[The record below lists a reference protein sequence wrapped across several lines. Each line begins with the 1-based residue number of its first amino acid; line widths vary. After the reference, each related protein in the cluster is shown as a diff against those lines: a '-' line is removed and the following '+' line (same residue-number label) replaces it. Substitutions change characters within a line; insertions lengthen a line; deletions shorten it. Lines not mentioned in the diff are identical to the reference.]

1 MVISSKK
8 VKSSDFENVEQY
20 EKNKGFIQWVK
31 SISKFISDDDVL
43 LKKLQDDLLLP
54 VTRQVESVRSE
65 LNKGRVNK
73 YYQNQKSVIV
83 DFLKSDVEDKEFN
96 LIVEYLWEVADCV
109 LDTYNNDFHSNI
121 YDIKQKYRGLIS
133 KKTLKQFDA
142 IVSEI
147 ENGVALGGF
156 DDIFNPLDYL
166 IRGAK
171 VTSKIHPFD
180 FYSYIIFDKNQNKF
194 LLQHPG
200 GTIFGQNLPSNF
212 VLSNPI
218 KPRHE
223 GDSFDND
230 DSKEDGVFPDDD
242 GFITIG
248 EKEMLGY
255 IDKFLTNL
263 VQNKRTFKPG
273 QLPVVTQNSLS
284 IWKILFNDS
293 DYVAKSVVNSYPK
306 YSNSMLK
313 TDEIIREEL
322 YSSMFLRTEQTGNLA
337 FPDDFLG
344 SKFIP
349 FIDIFVT
356 DVRFNG
362 KRTGVYK
369 KLIRNVKLTH
379 PNKRKDYVISVVEEV
394 LKKANLVEIDLDGRL
409 EITDRKDERLK

>member
-54 VTRQVESVRSE
+54 VTRQVERVRSE

-73 YYQNQKSVIV
+73 YYQNQRSVIV

-194 LLQHPG
+194 LIQHPG

-293 DYVAKSVVNSYPK
+293 DYVNYRKQYFIACFNLIFERISENEFLELLVPLVKNSVSSYSVATLGDDWKENKLISDDLPYGMFGEESK
-306 YSNSMLK
+306 GERFNCQ
-313 TDEIIREEL
+313 DEL
-322 YSSMFLRTEQTGNLA
+322 YCLA
-337 FPDDFLG
+337 C
-344 SKFIP
+344 
-349 FIDIFVT
+349 
-356 DVRFNG
+356 
-362 KRTGVYK
+362 
-369 KLIRNVKLTH
+369 
-379 PNKRKDYVISVVEEV
+379 
-394 LKKANLVEIDLDGRL
+394 
-409 EITDRKDERLK
+409 

>member
-8 VKSSDFENVEQY
+8 VRSSDFENIEQY
-20 EKNKGFIQWVK
+20 TKNKGFIEWLK
-31 SISKFISDDDVL
+31 SISKFISDDNVL

-73 YYQNQKSVIV
+73 YYQNQRSVIV

-194 LLQHPG
+194 LIQHPG

-223 GDSFDND
+223 GDSFDTD

-293 DYVAKSVVNSYPK
+293 DYVNYRKQYFIACFNLIFERISENEFLELLVPLVKNSVSSYSVATLGDDWKDNKLISDDLPYGMFGEKSKGNRFYCK
-306 YSNSMLK
+306 
-313 TDEIIREEL
+313 DEL
-322 YSSMFLRTEQTGNLA
+322 YCLA
-337 FPDDFLG
+337 C
-344 SKFIP
+344 
-349 FIDIFVT
+349 
-356 DVRFNG
+356 
-362 KRTGVYK
+362 
-369 KLIRNVKLTH
+369 
-379 PNKRKDYVISVVEEV
+379 
-394 LKKANLVEIDLDGRL
+394 
-409 EITDRKDERLK
+409 

>member
-73 YYQNQKSVIV
+73 YYQNQRSVVV

-96 LIVEYLWEVADCV
+96 LIVEYLWEIVDCV

-142 IVSEI
+142 IVSEV

-171 VTSKIHPFD
+171 VTSEIHSFD
-180 FYSYIIFDKNQNKF
+180 FYSYIIFDKNQKKF

-200 GTIFGQNLPSNF
+200 GTIFGQNLPSSLVF
-212 VLSNPI
+212 GDPI
-218 KPRHE
+218 KPKYE
-223 GDSFDND
+223 GDSVDTVDSGDEESFPND
-230 DSKEDGVFPDDD
+230 DEFVAIDK
-242 GFITIG
+242 
-248 EKEMLGY
+248 KEMLGY
-255 IDKFLTNL
+255 IDKFFTNL
-263 VQNKRTFKPG
+263 IQNKRTFKPG
-273 QLPVVTQNSLS
+273 QLPVVTQNNLS

-293 DYVAKSVVNSYPK
+293 DYLNYRKQYFIACFGLIFERISTNEFLELLVPLVKNSVSSYSVATLGDDWKENNLI
-306 YSNSMLK
+306 SNDLPYGMFG
-313 TDEIIREEL
+313 EI
-322 YSSMFLRTEQTGNLA
+322 
-337 FPDDFLG
+337 
-344 SKFIP
+344 SKGE
-349 FIDIFVT
+349 
-356 DVRFNG
+356 RFNCQ
-362 KRTGVYK
+362 
-369 KLIRNVKLTH
+369 
-379 PNKRKDYVISVVEEV
+379 
-394 LKKANLVEIDLDGRL
+394 
-409 EITDRKDERLK
+409 DEFYCLAC

>member
-8 VKSSDFENVEQY
+8 VRSSDFEGVEQY
-20 EKNKGFIQWVK
+20 TKNKGFIEWVK
-31 SISKFISDDDVL
+31 SISKFISDDKIL
-43 LKKLQDDLLLP
+43 LKKLQDDLLIP

-73 YYQNQKSVIV
+73 YYQNQRSVVV
-83 DFLKSDVEDKEFN
+83 DFLKGDVEDKEFN

-133 KKTLKQFDA
+133 KKTLKQFDD
-142 IVSEI
+142 IVSEV

-156 DDIFNPLDYL
+156 YDIFNPLDYL

-194 LLQHPG
+194 LIQHPG

-223 GDSFDND
+223 GDSFDTD

-263 VQNKRTFKPG
+263 VENKRTFKPG

-293 DYVAKSVVNSYPK
+293 DYVNYRKQYFIACFNLIFERISEKEFLELLVPLVKNSVSSYSVATLGDDWKENKLISDDLPYGMFGEESK
-306 YSNSMLK
+306 GDRFYCQ
-313 TDEIIREEL
+313 DEL
-322 YSSMFLRTEQTGNLA
+322 YCLA
-337 FPDDFLG
+337 C
-344 SKFIP
+344 
-349 FIDIFVT
+349 
-356 DVRFNG
+356 
-362 KRTGVYK
+362 
-369 KLIRNVKLTH
+369 
-379 PNKRKDYVISVVEEV
+379 
-394 LKKANLVEIDLDGRL
+394 
-409 EITDRKDERLK
+409 

>member
-73 YYQNQKSVIV
+73 YYQNQRSVVV
-83 DFLKSDVEDKEFN
+83 DFLKSDAEDKEFN
-96 LIVEYLWEVADCV
+96 LIIEYLWEVSDCV
-109 LDTYNNDFHSNI
+109 LDTYNNDFHNNI

-142 IVSEI
+142 IVSEV

-156 DDIFNPLDYL
+156 NDIFNPLDYL

-171 VTSKIHPFD
+171 ITSKIHPFD

-200 GTIFGQNLPSNF
+200 GTIFGQNLPSSL
-212 VLSNPI
+212 VLSDPI
-218 KPRHE
+218 KSKHE
-223 GDSFDND
+223 EDSFDTV
-230 DSKEDGVFPDDD
+230 DSKEDTMLPDDD
-242 GFITIG
+242 GFVTIG

-255 IDKFLTNL
+255 IDKFFTNL

-273 QLPVVTQNSLS
+273 QLPVVTQNNLS
-284 IWKILFNDS
+284 IWQILFNDR
-293 DYVAKSVVNSYPK
+293 DYVNYRKQYFIACFNLIFERISENEFLELLVPLVKNSVSSYSVATLDDDWKENKLIFNDLPYGMFGEESK
-306 YSNSMLK
+306 GDRFYCQ
-313 TDEIIREEL
+313 DEL
-322 YSSMFLRTEQTGNLA
+322 YCLA
-337 FPDDFLG
+337 C
-344 SKFIP
+344 
-349 FIDIFVT
+349 
-356 DVRFNG
+356 
-362 KRTGVYK
+362 
-369 KLIRNVKLTH
+369 
-379 PNKRKDYVISVVEEV
+379 
-394 LKKANLVEIDLDGRL
+394 
-409 EITDRKDERLK
+409 

>member
-8 VKSSDFENVEQY
+8 VRSSDFENVEQY

-31 SISKFISDDDVL
+31 SISKFISDDEIL

-73 YYQNQKSVIV
+73 YYQNQKSVVV
-83 DFLKSDVEDKEFN
+83 DFLRSDVEDKEFD

-121 YDIKQKYRGLIS
+121 YDIKQKYCGLIS

-142 IVSEI
+142 IVSEV
-147 ENGVALGGF
+147 ENGVTLGGF

-166 IRGAK
+166 IRGAR

-200 GTIFGQNLPSNF
+200 GTIFGQNLPSSL
-212 VLSNPI
+212 VLSDPI
-218 KPRHE
+218 KSKYE
-223 GDSFDND
+223 EDSFDTV
-230 DSKEDGVFPDDD
+230 DSKEDAMLPDDD
-242 GFITIG
+242 GFVTIG

-255 IDKFLTNL
+255 IDKFFTNL

-273 QLPVVTQNSLS
+273 QLPVVTQNNLS
-284 IWKILFNDS
+284 IWMILFNDS
-293 DYVAKSVVNSYPK
+293 DYVNYRKQYFIACFNLIFERISEKEFLELLVPLVKNSVSSYSVATLGDDWKENKLIFNDLPYGMFGEESK
-306 YSNSMLK
+306 GERFNCQ
-313 TDEIIREEL
+313 DEL
-322 YSSMFLRTEQTGNLA
+322 YCLA
-337 FPDDFLG
+337 C
-344 SKFIP
+344 
-349 FIDIFVT
+349 
-356 DVRFNG
+356 
-362 KRTGVYK
+362 
-369 KLIRNVKLTH
+369 
-379 PNKRKDYVISVVEEV
+379 
-394 LKKANLVEIDLDGRL
+394 
-409 EITDRKDERLK
+409 

>member
-73 YYQNQKSVIV
+73 YYQNQRSVVV

-96 LIVEYLWEVADCV
+96 LIVEYLWEITDCV
-109 LDTYNNDFHSNI
+109 LDTYNNDYHTNI

-142 IVSEI
+142 IVSEV

-156 DDIFNPLDYL
+156 NDIFNPLDYL

-171 VTSKIHPFD
+171 MTSKIHPFD

-200 GTIFGQNLPSNF
+200 GTIFGQNLPSSL
-212 VLSNPI
+212 VLSDPI
-218 KPRHE
+218 KSKYE
-223 GDSFDND
+223 EDSFDTD
-230 DSKEDGVFPDDD
+230 DSKEDAMLPDDD
-242 GFITIG
+242 GFVTIG

-255 IDKFLTNL
+255 IDKFFTNL

-273 QLPVVTQNSLS
+273 QLPVVTQNNLS
-284 IWKILFNDS
+284 IWQILFNDR
-293 DYVAKSVVNSYPK
+293 DYVNYRKQYFIACFNLIFERISENEFLELLVPLVKNSVSSYSVATLGDDWKENKLISDDLPYGMFGEESK
-306 YSNSMLK
+306 GERFNCQ
-313 TDEIIREEL
+313 DEL
-322 YSSMFLRTEQTGNLA
+322 YCLA
-337 FPDDFLG
+337 C
-344 SKFIP
+344 
-349 FIDIFVT
+349 
-356 DVRFNG
+356 
-362 KRTGVYK
+362 
-369 KLIRNVKLTH
+369 
-379 PNKRKDYVISVVEEV
+379 
-394 LKKANLVEIDLDGRL
+394 
-409 EITDRKDERLK
+409 

>member
-73 YYQNQKSVIV
+73 YYQNQRSVVV

-142 IVSEI
+142 VVSEV

-194 LLQHPG
+194 LIQHPG

-223 GDSFDND
+223 GDSFDTD
-230 DSKEDGVFPDDD
+230 DSKEDAMLPDDD

-284 IWKILFNDS
+284 IWQILFNDR
-293 DYVAKSVVNSYPK
+293 DYVNYRKQYFIACFNLIFERISENEFLELLVPLVKNSVSSYSVATLGDDWKENKLIFNDLPYGMFGEESK
-306 YSNSMLK
+306 GDRFYCQ
-313 TDEIIREEL
+313 DEL
-322 YSSMFLRTEQTGNLA
+322 YCLA
-337 FPDDFLG
+337 C
-344 SKFIP
+344 
-349 FIDIFVT
+349 
-356 DVRFNG
+356 
-362 KRTGVYK
+362 
-369 KLIRNVKLTH
+369 
-379 PNKRKDYVISVVEEV
+379 
-394 LKKANLVEIDLDGRL
+394 
-409 EITDRKDERLK
+409 

>member
-73 YYQNQKSVIV
+73 YYQNQKSVVV
-83 DFLKSDVEDKEFN
+83 DFLKSDVEEKEFN
-96 LIVEYLWEVADCV
+96 IIIEYLWEVADCV

-142 IVSEI
+142 IVSEV

-156 DDIFNPLDYL
+156 NDIFNPLDYL

-171 VTSKIHPFD
+171 ITSKIHPFD

-200 GTIFGQNLPSNF
+200 GTFFGQNLPSGL
-212 VLSNPI
+212 VLSDPI
-218 KPRHE
+218 KSKYGE
-223 GDSFDND
+223 DSFDTV
-230 DSKEDGVFPDDD
+230 DSKEDAILPDDD
-242 GFITIG
+242 GFVTIG

-255 IDKFLTNL
+255 IDKFFTNL

-273 QLPVVTQNSLS
+273 QLPVVTQNNLS
-284 IWKILFNDS
+284 IWQILFNDR
-293 DYVAKSVVNSYPK
+293 DYVNYRKQYFIACFNLIFERISENEFLELLVPLVKNSVSSYSVATLGDDWKENKLISDDLPYGMFGEESK
-306 YSNSMLK
+306 GERFNCQ
-313 TDEIIREEL
+313 DEL
-322 YSSMFLRTEQTGNLA
+322 YCLA
-337 FPDDFLG
+337 C
-344 SKFIP
+344 
-349 FIDIFVT
+349 
-356 DVRFNG
+356 
-362 KRTGVYK
+362 
-369 KLIRNVKLTH
+369 
-379 PNKRKDYVISVVEEV
+379 
-394 LKKANLVEIDLDGRL
+394 
-409 EITDRKDERLK
+409 

>member
-73 YYQNQKSVIV
+73 YYQNQRSVIV

-96 LIVEYLWEVADCV
+96 LIVEYLWEVSDCV
-109 LDTYNNDFHSNI
+109 LDTYNNDFHNNI

-142 IVSEI
+142 IVSEV

-156 DDIFNPLDYL
+156 NDIFNPLDYL

-171 VTSKIHPFD
+171 ITSKIHPFD

-200 GTIFGQNLPSNF
+200 GTIFGQNLPSSL
-212 VLSNPI
+212 VLSDPI
-218 KPRHE
+218 KSKHE
-223 GDSFDND
+223 EDSFDTV
-230 DSKEDGVFPDDD
+230 DSKEDTMLPDDD
-242 GFITIG
+242 GFVTIG

-255 IDKFLTNL
+255 IDKFFTNL

-273 QLPVVTQNSLS
+273 QLPVVTQNNLS
-284 IWKILFNDS
+284 IWQILFNDR
-293 DYVAKSVVNSYPK
+293 DYVNYRKQYFIACFNLIFERISENEFLELLVPLVKNSVSSYSVATLGDDWKENKLIFNDLPYGMFGEESK
-306 YSNSMLK
+306 GDRFYCQ
-313 TDEIIREEL
+313 DEL
-322 YSSMFLRTEQTGNLA
+322 YCLA
-337 FPDDFLG
+337 C
-344 SKFIP
+344 
-349 FIDIFVT
+349 
-356 DVRFNG
+356 
-362 KRTGVYK
+362 
-369 KLIRNVKLTH
+369 
-379 PNKRKDYVISVVEEV
+379 
-394 LKKANLVEIDLDGRL
+394 
-409 EITDRKDERLK
+409 

>member
-73 YYQNQKSVIV
+73 YYQNQRSVIV

-156 DDIFNPLDYL
+156 DDIYNPLDYL

-194 LLQHPG
+194 LIQHPG

-293 DYVAKSVVNSYPK
+293 DYVNYRKQFFIACFNLIFERISEKEFLELLVPLVKNSVSSYSVATLGDDWKENKLISDDLPYGMFGEESK
-306 YSNSMLK
+306 GDRFYCQ
-313 TDEIIREEL
+313 DEL
-322 YSSMFLRTEQTGNLA
+322 YCLA
-337 FPDDFLG
+337 C
-344 SKFIP
+344 
-349 FIDIFVT
+349 
-356 DVRFNG
+356 
-362 KRTGVYK
+362 
-369 KLIRNVKLTH
+369 
-379 PNKRKDYVISVVEEV
+379 
-394 LKKANLVEIDLDGRL
+394 
-409 EITDRKDERLK
+409 

>member
-8 VKSSDFENVEQY
+8 VRSSDFENIEQY
-20 EKNKGFIQWVK
+20 TKNKGFIEWVN

-73 YYQNQKSVIV
+73 YYQNQKSVVV

-133 KKTLKQFDA
+133 KKTLKQFDV
-142 IVSEI
+142 IVSEV

-156 DDIFNPLDYL
+156 NDIFNPLDYL

-171 VTSKIHPFD
+171 ITSKIHPFD

-200 GTIFGQNLPSNF
+200 GTIFGQNLPSSL
-212 VLSNPI
+212 VLSDPI
-218 KPRHE
+218 KSKHE
-223 GDSFDND
+223 EDSFDTV
-230 DSKEDGVFPDDD
+230 DSKEDAMLPDDD
-242 GFITIG
+242 GFVTIG

-255 IDKFLTNL
+255 IDKFFTNL

-273 QLPVVTQNSLS
+273 QLPVVTQNNLS
-284 IWKILFNDS
+284 IWQILFNDS
-293 DYVAKSVVNSYPK
+293 DYVNYRKQYFIACFNLIFERISANEFLELLVPLVKNSVSSYSVATLGDDWKENKLISDDLPYGMFGEESK
-306 YSNSMLK
+306 GERFNCQ
-313 TDEIIREEL
+313 DEL
-322 YSSMFLRTEQTGNLA
+322 YCLA
-337 FPDDFLG
+337 C
-344 SKFIP
+344 
-349 FIDIFVT
+349 
-356 DVRFNG
+356 
-362 KRTGVYK
+362 
-369 KLIRNVKLTH
+369 
-379 PNKRKDYVISVVEEV
+379 
-394 LKKANLVEIDLDGRL
+394 
-409 EITDRKDERLK
+409 

>member
-73 YYQNQKSVIV
+73 YYQNQKSVVV
-83 DFLKSDVEDKEFN
+83 DFLKSDVEEKEFN
-96 LIVEYLWEVADCV
+96 IIIEYLWEVADCV

-142 IVSEI
+142 IVSEV

-156 DDIFNPLDYL
+156 NDIFNPLDYL

-171 VTSKIHPFD
+171 ITSKIHPFD

-200 GTIFGQNLPSNF
+200 GTIFGQNLPSGL
-212 VLSNPI
+212 VLSDPI
-218 KPRHE
+218 KSKYGE
-223 GDSFDND
+223 DSFDTV
-230 DSKEDGVFPDDD
+230 DSKEDAILPDDD
-242 GFITIG
+242 GFVTIG

-255 IDKFLTNL
+255 IDKFFTNL

-273 QLPVVTQNSLS
+273 QLPVVTQNNLS
-284 IWKILFNDS
+284 IWQILFNDR
-293 DYVAKSVVNSYPK
+293 DYVNYRKQYFIACFNLIFERISENEFLELLVPLVKNSVSSYSVATLGDDWKENKLISDDLPYGMFGEESK
-306 YSNSMLK
+306 GERFNCQ
-313 TDEIIREEL
+313 DEL
-322 YSSMFLRTEQTGNLA
+322 YCLA
-337 FPDDFLG
+337 C
-344 SKFIP
+344 
-349 FIDIFVT
+349 
-356 DVRFNG
+356 
-362 KRTGVYK
+362 
-369 KLIRNVKLTH
+369 
-379 PNKRKDYVISVVEEV
+379 
-394 LKKANLVEIDLDGRL
+394 
-409 EITDRKDERLK
+409 

>member
-20 EKNKGFIQWVK
+20 EKNKGFIRWVK

-73 YYQNQKSVIV
+73 YYQNQRSAVV

-109 LDTYNNDFHSNI
+109 LDTYNNDFQSNI

-142 IVSEI
+142 IVSEV

-156 DDIFNPLDYL
+156 NDIFNPLDYL

-171 VTSKIHPFD
+171 ITSKIHPFD

-200 GTIFGQNLPSNF
+200 GTIFGQNLPSSL
-212 VLSNPI
+212 VLSDPI
-218 KPRHE
+218 KSKHE
-223 GDSFDND
+223 EDSFDTV
-230 DSKEDGVFPDDD
+230 DSKEDAMLPDDD
-242 GFITIG
+242 GFVTIG

-255 IDKFLTNL
+255 IDKFFTNL

-273 QLPVVTQNSLS
+273 QLPVVTQNNLS
-284 IWKILFNDS
+284 IWKILFNDR
-293 DYVAKSVVNSYPK
+293 DYVNYRKQYFIACFNLIFERISENEFLELLVPLVKNSVSSYSVATLGDDWKENKLIFNDLPYGMFGEESK
-306 YSNSMLK
+306 GDRFYCQ
-313 TDEIIREEL
+313 DEL
-322 YSSMFLRTEQTGNLA
+322 YCLA
-337 FPDDFLG
+337 C
-344 SKFIP
+344 
-349 FIDIFVT
+349 
-356 DVRFNG
+356 
-362 KRTGVYK
+362 
-369 KLIRNVKLTH
+369 
-379 PNKRKDYVISVVEEV
+379 
-394 LKKANLVEIDLDGRL
+394 
-409 EITDRKDERLK
+409 

>member
-8 VKSSDFENVEQY
+8 VKASDFEAVEQY

-73 YYQNQKSVIV
+73 YYQNQKSVV
-83 DFLKSDVEDKEFN
+83 ADFLRSGVADKEFN
-96 LIVEYLWEVADCV
+96 LIVEYLWEVSDCV

-142 IVSEI
+142 IVIEV

-156 DDIFNPLDYL
+156 NDIFNPLDYL
-166 IRGAK
+166 IRGSRI
-171 VTSKIHPFD
+171 TSKIHPFD

-200 GTIFGQNLPSNF
+200 GTIFGQNLPSSL
-212 VLSNPI
+212 VLSDPI
-218 KPRHE
+218 KSKYE
-223 GDSFDND
+223 GDSFDTV
-230 DSKEDGVFPDDD
+230 DSKGDAMLPDDD
-242 GFITIG
+242 GFVTIG

-255 IDKFLTNL
+255 IDKFFTNL

-273 QLPVVTQNSLS
+273 QLPVVTQNNLS
-284 IWKILFNDS
+284 IWQILFNDR
-293 DYVAKSVVNSYPK
+293 DYVNYRKQYFIACFNLIFERISENEFLELLVPLVKNSVSSYSVATLGDDWKENKLIFNDLPYGMFGEESK
-306 YSNSMLK
+306 GERFNCQ
-313 TDEIIREEL
+313 DEL
-322 YSSMFLRTEQTGNLA
+322 YCLA
-337 FPDDFLG
+337 C
-344 SKFIP
+344 
-349 FIDIFVT
+349 
-356 DVRFNG
+356 
-362 KRTGVYK
+362 
-369 KLIRNVKLTH
+369 
-379 PNKRKDYVISVVEEV
+379 
-394 LKKANLVEIDLDGRL
+394 
-409 EITDRKDERLK
+409 

>member
-73 YYQNQKSVIV
+73 YYQNQRSVVV
-83 DFLKSDVEDKEFN
+83 DFLKSDVEDKEFD

-121 YDIKQKYRGLIS
+121 YDIKQKYRRLIS

-142 IVSEI
+142 IVSEV

-156 DDIFNPLDYL
+156 NDIFNPLDYL

-171 VTSKIHPFD
+171 ITSKIHPFD

-200 GTIFGQNLPSNF
+200 GTIFGQNLPSGL
-212 VLSNPI
+212 VLSDPI
-218 KPRHE
+218 KSKHE
-223 GDSFDND
+223 EDSFDTV
-230 DSKEDGVFPDDD
+230 DSKEDAMLPDDD
-242 GFITIG
+242 GFVTIG

-255 IDKFLTNL
+255 IDKFFTNL

-273 QLPVVTQNSLS
+273 QLPVVTQNNLS
-284 IWKILFNDS
+284 IWQILFNDR
-293 DYVAKSVVNSYPK
+293 DYVNYRKQYFIACFNLIFERISENEFLELLVPLVKNSVSSYSVATLGDDWKENKLIFNDLPYGMFGEESK
-306 YSNSMLK
+306 GDRFYCQ
-313 TDEIIREEL
+313 DEL
-322 YSSMFLRTEQTGNLA
+322 YCLA
-337 FPDDFLG
+337 C
-344 SKFIP
+344 
-349 FIDIFVT
+349 
-356 DVRFNG
+356 
-362 KRTGVYK
+362 
-369 KLIRNVKLTH
+369 
-379 PNKRKDYVISVVEEV
+379 
-394 LKKANLVEIDLDGRL
+394 
-409 EITDRKDERLK
+409 